1 MAPEGG
7 VGRSGCG
14 RAGRSRGR
22 SEALYRGTD
31 RGRVSGN
38 KEKKQ
43 KKEGSDEHAKNRR
56 RKSNRTN
63 RSISRVRGSCA
74 CCRCLRL
81 VGAWLVGGS
90 PAQESRRNFDPRGGT
105 KFAKN
110 DDDDPVTKG
119 RAPGDKGA
127 VQRRTLREA
136 WRALAHRVDGCMAGS
151 GVPRCGGARAGAP
164 TLGPEGGDP

>member
-1 MAPEGG
+1 MTAPTRLVYFLIQGAAQPTPPDQIRPTTTPIFPSA
-7 VGRSGCG
+7 VSF
-14 RAGRSRGR
+14 
-22 SEALYRGTD
+22 Y

-43 KKEGSDEHAKNRR
+43 KKEGSHEHAKNRR

-136 WRALAHRVDGCMAGS
+136 WRTGLCACAG
-151 GVPRCGGARAGAP
+151 GH
-164 TLGPEGGDP
+164 LGPPLLHSSRQR